1 MSKKSAASLSV
12 VPSIS
17 PKDSRLVAPTSLTGR
32 QKELWAEI
40 VSAKPAAW
48 FTVDAQSLLVGY
60 VRAIASHDYISLQ
73 IDAVESGR
81 EMDMQDVD
89 KLYSMQERQ
98 ARLIQTFATKLRLTQ
113 SRYTAATAAVVSSKA
128 SGTRPWDEGK

>member
-1 MSKKSAASLSV
+1 MSV
-12 VPSIS
+12 VANIS
-17 PKDSRLVAPTSLTGR
+17 PKDSRLAAPTSLTGR

-40 VSAKPAAW
+40 VSAKPADW

-73 IDAVESGR
+73 IDAVECGR

-98 ARLIQTFATKLRLTQ
+98 AKLIQTFSTKLRLTQ
-113 SRYTAATAAVVSSKA
+113 QSRYTPAAAATAAGKA
-128 SGTRPWDEGK
+128 SSTHPWDESK